1 MESSDEN
8 LVTDL
13 IENQNCSYEQT
24 SVLKERHHGVRGF
37 SSRSARRFYDKRSIS
52 SSWKMP
58 TWKSD

>member
-37 SSRSARRFYDKRSIS
+37 SSRSARRFCDKRSIS
-52 SSWKMP
+52 SS
-58 TWKSD
+58 